1 MVITLLVAVSA
12 LLLAMIASVMLDP
25 RSRSDQEA
33 EETTEERLWTMEVT
47 PFF

>member
-12 LLLAMIASVMLDP
+12 LLLAMIGSVLLDP
-25 RSRSDQEA
+25 RSRSDRQTDDS
-33 EETTEERLWTMEVT
+33 EEWPWMMKAN

>member
-12 LLLAMIASVMLDP
+12 LLLAMIGSALLDP
-25 RSRSDQEA
+25 RSRSDQQA
-33 EETTEERLWTMEVT
+33 DNSEEWPWMMGAT